1 MSGIFKVIQ
10 SWFTQFILVMKSSD
24 IMDLL
29 DIIIVAFIIYKL
41 VQIVRQT
48 RAKQII
54 YGVLIIVAAWAVSSW
69 LDMIALH
76 SMLNIVIGQGVIALA
91 VIFQPEIRSALELVS
106 RTNISLLGKKAKSAD
121 FTAIESSI
129 EAVSRAC
136 QSFQNTKTGAI
147 IVFEHK
153 TRLGDIIKTGTVI
166 DADTTTELLGNVF
179 YPKTPLHDGAAIIR
193 DGRLYAAGC
202 ILPLT
207 QNNNLKKELGTRH
220 RAAIGMSENSD
231 AVVVV
236 VSEET
241 GIISVAMNGKLQRD
255 FNVVTL
261 RELLSRELL
270 SDFADDDDRSII
282 GRIKT
287 IGGNKNDSN
296 K

>member
-10 SWFTQFILVMKSSD
+10 SWFTQFMLVMKSSD
-24 IMDLL
+24 IIDLL

-48 RAKQII
+48 RAKQLI
-54 YGVLIIVAAWAVSSW
+54 YGVLIIVGAWAVSSW

-121 FTAIESSI
+121 FTAIDSSI

-261 RELLSRELL
+261 RELLTRELL

-287 IGGNKNDSN
+287 IGGNKNDAN

>member
-121 FTAIESSI
+121 FKAIESSI

-136 QSFQNTKTGAI
+136 QSFQSTRTCAI

-261 RELLSRELL
+261 RELLTRELL

>member
-1 MSGIFKVIQ
+1 MSEIFKVIQ
-10 SWFTQFILVMKSSD
+10 SWFTQFMLVMKSSD
-24 IMDLL
+24 IIDVL

-136 QSFQNTKTGAI
+136 QSFQSTRTGAI

-166 DADTTTELLGNVF
+166 DADITTELLGNVF
-179 YPKTPLHDGAAIIR
+179 YPKTPLHDGAAIVR
-193 DGRLYAAGC
+193 NGRLYAAGC

>member
-10 SWFTQFILVMKSSD
+10 SWFTQFMLVMKSSD
-24 IMDLL
+24 IIDLL

-54 YGVLIIVAAWAVSSW
+54 YGVLIIVGAWAVSSW

-136 QSFQNTKTGAI
+136 QSFQSTRTGAI

-241 GIISVAMNGKLQRD
+241 GILSVAMNGKLQRD

>member
-24 IMDLL
+24 IIDLL

-136 QSFQNTKTGAI
+136 QSFQSTRTGAI

-270 SDFADDDDRSII
+270 SDFADDDERSII

>member
-54 YGVLIIVAAWAVSSW
+54 YGVLIIVGAWAVSSW

-136 QSFQNTKTGAI
+136 QSFQSTRTGAI

>member
-24 IMDLL
+24 IIDLL

-136 QSFQNTKTGAI
+136 QSFQSTRTGAI

-270 SDFADDDDRSII
+270 SDFADDDERSII

-287 IGGNKNDSN
+287 IGGNKNDAN

>member
-136 QSFQNTKTGAI
+136 QSFQSTRTGAI

-261 RELLSRELL
+261 RELLTRELL
-270 SDFADDDDRSII
+270 SDFADDDERSII

>member
-10 SWFTQFILVMKSSD
+10 SWFTQFMLVMKSSD
-24 IMDLL
+24 IIDLL

-54 YGVLIIVAAWAVSSW
+54 YGVLIIVGAWAVSSW

-136 QSFQNTKTGAI
+136 QSFQSTRTGAI

-270 SDFADDDDRSII
+270 SDFADDDERSII

-287 IGGNKNDSN
+287 IGGNKNDAN

>member
-10 SWFTQFILVMKSSD
+10 SWFTQFMLVMKSSD
-24 IMDLL
+24 IIDLL

-54 YGVLIIVAAWAVSSW
+54 YGVLIIVGAWAVSSW

-136 QSFQNTKTGAI
+136 QSFQSTRTGAI

-287 IGGNKNDSN
+287 IGGNKNDAN

>member
-10 SWFTQFILVMKSSD
+10 SWFTQFMLVMKSSD

-54 YGVLIIVAAWAVSSW
+54 YGVLIIVGAWAVSSW

-136 QSFQNTKTGAI
+136 QSFQSTRTGAI

>member
-10 SWFTQFILVMKSSD
+10 SWFTQFMLVMKSSD
-24 IMDLL
+24 IIDLL

-48 RAKQII
+48 RAKQLI
-54 YGVLIIVAAWAVSSW
+54 YGVLIIVGAWAVSSW

-121 FTAIESSI
+121 FTAIDSSI

-261 RELLSRELL
+261 RELLTRELL
-270 SDFADDDDRSII
+270 SDFADDDERSII

-287 IGGNKNDSN
+287 IGGNKNDAN

>member
-10 SWFTQFILVMKSSD
+10 SWFTQFMLVMKSSD
-24 IMDLL
+24 IIDLL

-54 YGVLIIVAAWAVSSW
+54 YGVLIIVGAWAVSSW

-136 QSFQNTKTGAI
+136 QSFQSTRTGAI

-270 SDFADDDDRSII
+270 SDFADDDERSII

>member
-10 SWFTQFILVMKSSD
+10 SWFTQFMLVMKSSD
-24 IMDLL
+24 IIDLL

-136 QSFQNTKTGAI
+136 QSFQSTRTGAI

-287 IGGNKNDSN
+287 IGGNKNDAN

>member
-1 MSGIFKVIQ
+1 MERVQ
-10 SWFTQFILVMKSSD
+10 EVLQQLAQMQWSD
-24 IMDLL
+24 YL

-136 QSFQNTKTGAI
+136 QSFQSTRTGAI

>member
-54 YGVLIIVAAWAVSSW
+54 YGVLIIVGAWAVSSW

-136 QSFQNTKTGAI
+136 QSFQSTRTGAI

-270 SDFADDDDRSII
+270 SDFADDDERSII

-287 IGGNKNDSN
+287 IGGNKNDAN

>member
-136 QSFQNTKTGAI
+136 QSFQSTRTGAI

-241 GIISVAMNGKLQRD
+241 GIVSVAMNGKLQRD

-270 SDFADDDDRSII
+270 SDFADDDERSII

-287 IGGNKNDSN
+287 IGGNKNDAN